1 MGVAM
6 ADDSV
11 DFASM
16 LVSRLC
22 HDLLSPVGSFG
33 NGLELLADENDP
45 DMRDNVIAL
54 LNASALSAIN
64 KLKYFRMAFGSAGG
78 YGDSLSP
85 DDLDEALGGLVPPGR
100 DTTIE
105 WISPREALPKGPARL
120 LLLLGM
126 TIVEALLRGG
136 TISVAVERRGEG
148 IELALR
154 GAGPRVIIDEQLVT
168 AFATAPAEP
177 SPKTITVALAH
188 RIAAASGGAIMLSRP
203 AEGEIVV
210 GAVLPRI

>member
-45 DMRDNVIAL
+45 DMRENVISL
-54 LNASALSAIN
+54 LNASATSAIN

-85 DDLDEALGGLVPPGR
+85 DDLDEALRGLVPAGR
-100 DTTIE
+100 DTDIQ
-105 WISPREALPKGPARL
+105 WISPRDALPKGAARI

-126 TIVEALLRGG
+126 TIVESLVRGG
-136 TISVAVERRGEG
+136 TISIAVERRGTG

-154 GAGPRVIIDEQLVT
+154 GAGPRVIIDDRLVA
-168 AFATAPAEP
+168 AFAATPAAPD
-177 SPKTITVALAH
+177 PKTIGVALAH
-188 RIAAASGGAIMLSRP
+188 RIAADGGGAIMLSRP